1 MREITAEEVPKLRMC
16 IEALS
21 SYHNGVAANFKG
33 IYPIRPYDKTLA
45 NFADALNSHTS
56 RIAVTEKDGVITGFC
71 KIDLAAP
78 NGKLDYLIVLNK
90 YRGQGYGKKLM
101 DWAMSAFKTC
111 GITNIEVKVICG
123 NPAQRLYEQYGF
135 KPQAQIL
142 LYRT

>member
-1 MREITAEEVPKLRMC
+1 MREITAEEAPKLLMC
-16 IEALS
+16 LEELS
-21 SYHNGVAANFKG
+21 AYHNSVAINFQG
-33 IYPIRPYDKTLA
+33 IYPVRPYDKTLA
-45 NFADALNSHTS
+45 NFADALNTHTS
-56 RIAVTEKDGVITGFC
+56 RIAVAESGGVITGFC

-90 YRGQGYGKKLM
+90 YRGKGYGKKLM

-123 NPAQRLYEQYGF
+123 NHAQQLYEQYGF

-142 LYRT
+142 LYRN